1 MHKLHVSV
9 SQNEISTEVVKTVEQ
24 HPVEAQAMHLRIGFE
39 VGLDALQ
46 RPRSGAARDTSSC
59 QVQDQV
65 KAFWGHITPGG
76 LDAATVA
83 VKRSANAAQP
93 REQGRHKMRRT
104 RGV

>member
-46 RPRSGAARDTSSC
+46 RSRSGATGYARPS

-65 KAFWGHITPGG
+65 KA
-76 LDAATVA
+76 L
-83 VKRSANAAQP
+83 
-93 REQGRHKMRRT
+93 
-104 RGV
+104 